1 MIAVG
6 QRVKLISRAEIDAVS
21 LRMAALNPGLWGTH
35 YYDVPKIGDLGT
47 VRCVSLDGLFEVAF
61 DGKCR
66 VLCDADR
73 YDKRI
78 IGHRP
83 ITLDSHNAVHN
94 AGYFEGCGRR

>member
-47 VRCVSLDGLFEVAF
+47 VQSGSPLQGLFEVAF
-61 DGKCR
+61 DGKCTI
-66 VLCDADR
+66 VCNDAMVV
-73 YDKRI
+73 
-78 IGHRP
+78 P
-83 ITLDSHNAVHN
+83 WPSV
-94 AGYFEGCGRR
+94 EGA

>member
-66 VLCDADR
+66 VICDAAMVVPWPNGIER
-73 YDKRI
+73 VQ
-78 IGHRP
+78 GGA
-83 ITLDSHNAVHN
+83 TWW
-94 AGYFEGCGRR
+94 